1 ARTMGSGFVT
11 ASAKIGQ
18 SLRVGV
24 ASPLGSIAAQAGGL
38 LAAVGLGSLG
48 STAVSV
54 AVDLDNTNRALTGL
68 YSSGEDAGDM
78 MARIRRLA
86 SNSPI
91 DVKSFTSAAKQLA
104 YMGLK
109 GKDAEQVLKNI
120 AAAVVASGGGS
131 EKMNQASSA
140 MLKIVNSAR
149 FTRTN

>member
-109 GKDAEQVLKNI
+109 RSEERRVGKEWRARW
-120 AAAVVASGGGS
+120 AAPA
-131 EKMNQASSA
+131 
-140 MLKIVNSAR
+140 AR
-149 FTRTN
+149 QESHLRQIGR